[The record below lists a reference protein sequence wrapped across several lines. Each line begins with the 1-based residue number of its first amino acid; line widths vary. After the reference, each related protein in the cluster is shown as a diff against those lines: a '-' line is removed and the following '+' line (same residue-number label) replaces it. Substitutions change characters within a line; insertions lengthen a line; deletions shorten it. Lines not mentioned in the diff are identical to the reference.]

1 MKLLPVA
8 PTVRVVAFAVA
19 AGTLGLGGRAEP
31 TPRTRAL
38 SATACPD
45 ADSSRFALDPHCAA
59 LHPTPDLPSAGGTL
73 ELRPISSPFGVTV
86 TADGRPRYRL
96 VASIHGLPAP
106 ATLDTAAL
114 HYIAWATDLAMDS
127 TVRLGVVANGE
138 NVLGEVHRE
147 QFRLLV
153 SVERTR
159 EPARRTGRLV
169 MRGTSP
175 DVRLLAHRDLVQ
187 PASPGAVRDDAPA
200 RAPQHAGHAAPAAGS
215 ADAWPMP
222 PMPAWMRP
230 MPASMHVAPDVLPFR
245 PAPTI
250 DPMSVPLAQPR
261 RLVRLDDGDTLRLE
275 ARLVRRMIG
284 GRPFIM
290 YGYDGQHPGPLLQ
303 VRQGATIVV
312 DFRNAI
318 DQPSA
323 VHWHG
328 IRLEN
333 RSDGAVGVT
342 QDPVSPG
349 GRYLYRVHFRDAG
362 IYWYHPHVREDVQ
375 QDLGLAGNIL
385 VAPAA
390 RGYWNPVHREEV
402 LLLDDLLADS
412 AGRPIPHGAES
423 PTHALSGRHGT
434 LTLVNGEPRWSLT
447 VRRGEVVRL
456 HLTNAANARFFNVSL
471 GGLPFKVVGSD
482 VGKYERETWSPNAVL
497 APAERYVVEAR
508 FDRPGTVPLLSRVRA
523 LDHMAGWFVSQVDTL
538 GVVRVLDAP
547 ASPDLSASHARLRT
561 NGDAGAELAPLRDHL
576 ARPAQHALTL
586 GVRVGEVPNA
596 IATMLWATPA
606 AVDWNDGMPMTNA
619 AVTGSRVTWLLR
631 DAATGK
637 ENMDVRWRFRL
648 GELVRM
654 RFWND
659 PLAAHAMAHPIHLHG
674 QRFVVLSR
682 NGVRNENLVWKDTA
696 IVPVG
701 ETVEIV
707 VEMSNPGRWMLHCHI
722 AEHLGTGMM
731 TVFDVVE

>member
-1 MKLLPVA
+1 MALPMV
-8 PTVRVVAFAVA
+8 
-19 AGTLGLGGRAEP
+19 
-31 TPRTRAL
+31 RAL
-38 SATACPD
+38 SLAAVAVLLGAGTSRPPQPSAHHAACP
-45 ADSSRFALDPHCAA
+45 AVDSSRFALDPHCAA
-59 LHPTPDLPSAGGTL
+59 LHPTPDLPAAGGIL
-73 ELRPISSPFGVTV
+73 ELRPTPSPFGVTV
-86 TADGRPRYRL
+86 TADGRPRHRL
-96 VASIHGLPAP
+96 LATIRGLPLP
-106 ATLDTAAL
+106 ATVDPRAR
-114 HYIAWATDLAMDS
+114 HYVAWATNLAMDT
-127 TVRLGVVANGE
+127 TVRLGDVSNGE
-138 NVLGEVHRE
+138 NDLGEVNLE
-147 QFRLLV
+147 QFRVFV
-153 SVERTR
+153 SAERASDAAER
-159 EPARRTGRLV
+159 GGRLV
-169 MRGTSP
+169 LRGTSP

-200 RAPQHAGHAAPAAGS
+200 RAPQHARHAAPASG
-215 ADAWPMP
+215 ADVEWPMA

-230 MPASMHVAPDVLPFR
+230 MPPSMHVAPDVLPFR
-245 PAPTI
+245 PASTL
-250 DPMSVPLAQPR
+250 DPMSVPLVQPR

-284 GRPFIM
+284 GRPYIM

-342 QDPVSPG
+342 QDPVEPG
-349 GRYLYRVHFRDAG
+349 GRFTYRVHFRDAG

-385 VAPAA
+385 VAPAG

-402 LLLDDLLADS
+402 LLLDDLLADAS
-412 AGRPIPHGAES
+412 GRPMPHGAEA

-447 VRRGEVVRL
+447 VRRGEVVRF
-456 HLTNAANARFFNVSL
+456 HLTNAAGARFFNVSL
-471 GGLPFKVVGSD
+471 GGVPLKVVGSD
-482 VGKYERETWSPNAVL
+482 VGKFERETWSPNAVL

-508 FDRPGTVPLLSRVRA
+508 FDRAGTVPLLSRVRA

-547 ASPDLSASHARLRT
+547 ATPDYAASHARLRT
-561 NGDAGAELAPLRDHL
+561 NADAGAELSPLRGHL
-576 ARPAQHALTL
+576 ARPAAHALTL

-619 AVTGSRVTWLLR
+619 AVTGRRVTWLLR
-631 DAATGK
+631 DPATGK

-659 PLAAHAMAHPIHLHG
+659 PLAAHAMAHPIHVHG

-682 NGVRNENLVWKDTA
+682 NGVPSDNLVWKDTA

-701 ETVEIV
+701 ETVEV
-707 VEMSNPGRWMLHCHI
+707 LVEMSNPGRWMLHCHI